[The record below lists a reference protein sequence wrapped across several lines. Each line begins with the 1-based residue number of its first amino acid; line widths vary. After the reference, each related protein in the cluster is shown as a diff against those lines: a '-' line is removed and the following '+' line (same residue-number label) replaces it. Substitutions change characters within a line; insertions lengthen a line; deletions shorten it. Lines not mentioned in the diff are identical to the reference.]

1 MQRILTA
8 TALILAVATLLW
20 FGNRYPWIILI
31 ASALIALLAG
41 FEYVNLLR
49 ASSIRVPQWWMALGT
64 GIFFYATYGIPQA
77 QLLVLT
83 LLSFS
88 LFVITLFREPT
99 AEVLKD
105 AATGA
110 FGLLYIAWPLTLLY
124 LLAVQSVGLLIFLFV
139 CVWSGD
145 IAALYIGRAMGGK
158 KLAPS
163 ISPGKTWSGSIAS
176 VIASIAFGLLLTWL
190 GQWMAMKGQSILD
203 VGLSFTQVPIF
214 AALINVA
221 AQIGDLLES
230 AIKRGAGVK
239 DSGNLLPGHGGVL
252 DRIDAL
258 LFAAPVLYYTLL
270 LQSF

>member
-8 TALILAVATLLW
+8 TVLILAVAALLW
-20 FGNRYPWIILI
+20 FGNHYPWLLLL
-31 ASALIALLAG
+31 AGSLVALLAG
-41 FEYVNLLR
+41 FEYTSLVNLSG
-49 ASSIRVPQWWMALGT
+49 AKIPHWWT
-64 GIFFYATYGIPQA
+64 GIAILTFFAATFFRPDL
-77 QLLVLT
+77 QLPVLT
-83 LLSFS
+83 LLAFS
-88 LFVITLFREPT
+88 LFVISLFAEPT
-99 AEVLKD
+99 ARVLKD
-105 AATGA
+105 AAAGA
-110 FGLLYIAWPLTLLY
+110 FGLLYIAWPLSLLY
-124 LLAVQSVGLLIFLFV
+124 LLAAQSTGLLIFLFV

-145 IAALYIGRAMGGK
+145 IAALYIGRAIGGK

-176 VIASIAFGLLLTWL
+176 VVASVLLGLLLTWF
-190 GQWMAMKGQSILD
+190 GQWLAARGQSILD
-203 VGLSFTQVPIF
+203 VGLSLLQVPLF

-239 DSGNLLPGHGGVL
+239 DSGNLLPGHGGIL

-258 LFAAPVLYYTLL
+258 LFAAPVLYYALL